1 MDTIDSSLITATQKW
16 LKDIIIEYRICPF
29 AKRELD
35 KGSIHFSINHDTDIE
50 PAVLSLLLECDR
62 LNIDPTIET
71 TLIIFD
77 ALFTDFEDYLDF
89 IELAENILFEQDYEG
104 IYQLASFHPD
114 YCFEGSAS
122 DDPANYTNRSPYP
135 MIHLL
140 RESSIEEAVTHYP
153 NPEDIPQHNIKLMR
167 ELGLDKVQALLSAC
181 YPT

>member
-104 IYQLASFHPD
+104 IYQLASFQPD

-122 DDPANYTNRSPYP
+122 DDPANYTTRRTRACQRTRARGNTTKSHFITAEVAYVCKGPCRINR
-135 MIHLL
+135 HTF
-140 RESSIEEAVTHYP
+140 R
-153 NPEDIPQHNIKLMR
+153 
-167 ELGLDKVQALLSAC
+167 
-181 YPT
+181 